1 MDLPDKFLSTTQHP
15 PPQVP
20 QVTDRGRPMEIT
32 MEIFFILIQSPMFR
46 VRVLRLSLFPTVL
59 PGVLI
64 RHKFGASSEGV
75 DNERDPHDWLTISES
90 TVLAEMTPI
99 QRTQKTS
106 DSARTELWLSV
117 RR

>member
-1 MDLPDKFLSTTQHP
+1 
-15 PPQVP
+15 
-20 QVTDRGRPMEIT
+20 
-32 MEIFFILIQSPMFR
+32 MEIFIILIQSLMFR
-46 VRVLRLSLFPTVL
+46 VRALRLSLFPTEL
-59 PGVLI
+59 PGVGGVLI

-75 DNERDPHDWLTISES
+75 NNERDPRDWLAISES
-90 TVLAEMTPI
+90 TVLAVMTPI

>member
-1 MDLPDKFLSTTQHP
+1 
-15 PPQVP
+15 
-20 QVTDRGRPMEIT
+20 MEDPRRNGDNHGDFHYPNTIADVQSSRL
-32 MEIFFILIQSPMFR
+32 EIESISDG
-46 VRVLRLSLFPTVL
+46 VAGCV
-59 PGVLI
+59 GVLI